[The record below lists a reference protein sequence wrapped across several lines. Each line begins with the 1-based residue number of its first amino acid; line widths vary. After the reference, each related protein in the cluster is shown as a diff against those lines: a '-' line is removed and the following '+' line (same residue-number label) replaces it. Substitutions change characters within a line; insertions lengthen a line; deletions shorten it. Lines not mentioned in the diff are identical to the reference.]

1 MNDIADVNA
10 GRLGI
15 SPSFLVAANLVTEWG
30 ISRQKLRQEHKSTS
44 SASAEAGRRIA
55 GRDMWWA
62 M

>member
-44 SASAEAGRRIA
+44 SASAEAG
-55 GRDMWWA
+55 
-62 M
+62 